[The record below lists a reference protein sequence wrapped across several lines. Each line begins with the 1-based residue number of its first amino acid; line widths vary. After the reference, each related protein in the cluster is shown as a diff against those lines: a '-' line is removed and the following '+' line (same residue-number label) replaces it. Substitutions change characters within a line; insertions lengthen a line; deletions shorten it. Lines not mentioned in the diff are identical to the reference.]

1 MLTQWVYIHYK
12 YLLQTANFTSKTLL
26 HSFMIYGVLKQL
38 SFTCFYQTVMRN
50 FWVPLNFNLWKV
62 IKENTC
68 AGVSFIIN
76 LPPGDLQLYLNKT
89 HAEVHLWILFSFTEH
104 QFAENL
110 WNVVSVAFSQVLL
123 FPVWKV
129 VRQWRP
135 EIQNV
140 KVNQFKNNTA
150 KFHVMW
156 RVIYLYKETALG
168 LLFSKI

>member
-1 MLTQWVYIHYK
+1 M
-12 YLLQTANFTSKTLL
+12 
-26 HSFMIYGVLKQL
+26 
-38 SFTCFYQTVMRN
+38 
-50 FWVPLNFNLWKV
+50 
-62 IKENTC
+62 
-68 AGVSFIIN
+68 N
-76 LPPGDLQLYLNKT
+76 LPAGNLQLYLNKT
-89 HAEVHLWILFSFTEH
+89 HAKVHLWILFSFTEH

-110 WNVVSVAFSQVLL
+110 WNVVSAAFSQVLL
-123 FPVWKV
+123 FAVWKV